1 MAVPIARIT
10 DAARQVRVGAFL
22 LVVLVA
28 PFYVV
33 GWLVGKVL
41 LGLAFIGAAVK
52 VGWSDARKV
61 RSGPAR

>member
-10 DAARQVRVGAFL
+10 SAARQVRVGAFL
-22 LVVLVA
+22 LATLVA

-33 GWLVGKVL
+33 GWLAGKVL
-41 LGLAFIGAAVK
+41 LNLAFIAAAVR
-52 VGWSDARKV
+52 VGWSDARKA